1 MNREKVSNAHTISK
15 TTVKLFNEMKVRIK
29 RLCPEARIP
38 EYAHPG
44 DAGMDLY
51 AASISEDEM
60 CNIVYGTGISVEIP
74 EGYVGLVFPRSSNS
88 KKTLWLTNHVGII
101 DSGYRGEITLKYR
114 SSISHTSPLVNRIS
128 GLFGRGAIVNYM
140 KFETYKIGDR
150 VGQLIIMPYPKV
162 EFEEADYLFPGDR
175 GCNGYGSTGE

>member
-60 CNIVYGTGISVEIP
+60 CNIVYGTGISV
-74 EGYVGLVFPRSSNS
+74 
-88 KKTLWLTNHVGII
+88 
-101 DSGYRGEITLKYR
+101 
-114 SSISHTSPLVNRIS
+114 
-128 GLFGRGAIVNYM
+128 
-140 KFETYKIGDR
+140 
-150 VGQLIIMPYPKV
+150 
-162 EFEEADYLFPGDR
+162 
-175 GCNGYGSTGE
+175 

>member
-1 MNREKVSNAHTISK
+1 
-15 TTVKLFNEMKVRIK
+15 MKVRIK

-51 AASISEDEM
+51 AASVSEDEM

-128 GLFGRGAIVNYM
+128 GLLGRGAIVNYM

-150 VGQLIIMPYPKV
+150 VGQLIIMPYPKI